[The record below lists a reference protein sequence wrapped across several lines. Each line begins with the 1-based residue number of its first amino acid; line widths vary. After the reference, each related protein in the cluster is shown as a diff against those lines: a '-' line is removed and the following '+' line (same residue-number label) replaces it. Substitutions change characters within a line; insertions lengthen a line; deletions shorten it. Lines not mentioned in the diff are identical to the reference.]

1 MTYSLSSDQL
11 KAAMKSRKHDRYE
24 VLAAYAKFL
33 KKGKMKTP
41 TNVRKRV
48 STVREMLE
56 FHSVEFSDR
65 QFRLR
70 VKME

>member
-1 MTYSLSSDQL
+1 
-11 KAAMKSRKHDRYE
+11 MKSRKHDRYK
-24 VLAAYAKFL
+24 VLVAYAKFL
-33 KKGKMKTP
+33 KKDKMKTP
-41 TNVRKRV
+41 INVRKRV